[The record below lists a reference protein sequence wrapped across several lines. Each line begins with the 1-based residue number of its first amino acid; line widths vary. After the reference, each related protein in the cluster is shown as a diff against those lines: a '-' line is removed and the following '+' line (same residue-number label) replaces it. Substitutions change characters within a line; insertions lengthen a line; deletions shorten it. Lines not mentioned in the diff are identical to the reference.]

1 MLLPRESFGMLLMD
15 ETAPVWEVSQ
25 VLRFLRDPAVRDLE
39 EGDHGAVPA
48 PGRDPSGGDQYS
60 SEDW

>member
-25 VLRFLRDPAVRDLE
+25 VLRFLRDPAVRELE
-39 EGDHGAVPA
+39 DGDHGAVPA
-48 PGRDPSGGDQYS
+48 PGGDHCGDDQYS